1 MKKTTLL
8 LSLLLA
14 SAAFADDKKPAKPAK
29 DTKKPSIEICFV
41 LDTTGSMSGLIA
53 GAKQKIWSVAN
64 MMISGKPTPKIKIG
78 LIGYRDKTDAYITKT
93 YPLSEDIDDIYAK
106 LTAFQAQGGG
116 DTPEAVNQ
124 ALHEAVHK
132 MKWSKSRDVLKI
144 IFLVGDAP
152 PHMDYKQDVKYPVT
166 CEQAAKADII
176 INTIQCGRM
185 ASTTPIW
192 KEIAGKAEGKFNQI
206 LQDGG
211 VLAMA
216 TPFDK
221 EIARHNVALNAT
233 VTGYGTPTGDL
244 GGDGNLD
251 ILDLISLINII
262 LGQSPTPVPGSQD
275 FQAADLTGDGAL
287 NILDIVDLVNLILNP
302 SPPAKTIAHITAT
315 VYVGLDPVQTLE
327 NRRQRVPVSLKTDAP
342 VAGLQMTVRYDPSAI
357 RLLEPE
363 PTDRLGDLTMEWS
376 NIEGVMQILIYSTT
390 GQPIQPGQTHI
401 VFIPVDVLTQE
412 ATLTLDQFIA
422 ANPQAGTLP
431 VTITTGQLRVSTFP
445 TVFSLGTNRPNPFN
459 PSTTIAFDVPQV
471 AHITLTIYNVLG
483 QEVIRLID
491 EQRSPGRYEVAWNG
505 RNAQGAGVSTGI
517 YMYRLTSSTGFAEA
531 KRMTLLK

>member
-1 MKKTTLL
+1 MLRWQSLENQEMTMKKTTLL

-14 SAAFADDKKPAKPAK
+14 SVAFADDKKPAKPAK

-221 EIARHNVALNAT
+221 EIAEHNVALNAT
-233 VTGYGTPTGDL
+233 VTGYGTVVMQKAAVAKARSAEAAPKEA
-244 GGDGNLD
+244 
-251 ILDLISLINII
+251 
-262 LGQSPTPVPGSQD
+262 
-275 FQAADLTGDGAL
+275 AADRATYFLRSA
-287 NILDIVDLVNLILNP
+287 NP
-302 SPPAKTIAHITAT
+302 S
-315 VYVGLDPVQTLE
+315 
-327 NRRQRVPVSLKTDAP
+327 LKSAP
-342 VAGLQMTVRYDPSAI
+342 VISGG
-357 RLLEPE
+357 
-363 PTDRLGDLTMEWS
+363 GDLTELLA
-376 NIEGVMQILIYSTT
+376 NKKLDIKDIEEKKLPENVRKMKPKEREDYLKKQVEDRNKAQAELKGLLKKRA
-390 GQPIQPGQTHI
+390 
-401 VFIPVDVLTQE
+401 D
-412 ATLTLDQFIA
+412 FIA
-422 ANPQAGTLP
+422 KKNAELKKAGKLKGFDAKVQNLIREQAAPKG
-431 VTITTGQLRVSTFP
+431 
-445 TVFSLGTNRPNPFN
+445 
-459 PSTTIAFDVPQV
+459 IA
-471 AHITLTIYNVLG
+471 Y
-483 QEVIRLID
+483 
-491 EQRSPGRYEVAWNG
+491 
-505 RNAQGAGVSTGI
+505 
-517 YMYRLTSSTGFAEA
+517 
-531 KRMTLLK
+531 

>member
-1 MKKTTLL
+1 MLRWQSLENQKLTMKKTALL

-14 SAAFADDKKPAKPAK
+14 STAFADDKKPAKAAK
-29 DTKKPSIEICFV
+29 EAKKPRIEVCFV
-41 LDTTGSMSGLIA
+41 LDTTGSMGGLIA

-132 MKWSKSRDVLKI
+132 MKWSKSKDVLKI

-166 CEQAAKADII
+166 CEQAAKSDII

-221 EIARHNVALNAT
+221 EIAEHNVALNAT
-233 VTGYGTPTGDL
+233 VTGYGTVVMQKAAVAKARSAEAAPKEA
-244 GGDGNLD
+244 
-251 ILDLISLINII
+251 
-262 LGQSPTPVPGSQD
+262 
-275 FQAADLTGDGAL
+275 AADRATYFLRSA
-287 NILDIVDLVNLILNP
+287 
-302 SPPAKTIAHITAT
+302 SP
-315 VYVGLDPVQTLE
+315 
-327 NRRQRVPVSLKTDAP
+327 SLKSAP
-342 VAGLQMTVRYDPSAI
+342 VISGG
-357 RLLEPE
+357 
-363 PTDRLGDLTMEWS
+363 GDLTELLA
-376 NIEGVMQILIYSTT
+376 NKKLDLKDIEEKKLPEKVRKMK
-390 GQPIQPGQTHI
+390 PKER
-401 VFIPVDVLTQE
+401 E
-412 ATLTLDQFIA
+412 AYLKKQVENRNKAQAELKGLLKKRADFIA
-422 ANPQAGTLP
+422 KKNAELKKAGKLKGFDAKVQNLIREQAAPKG
-431 VTITTGQLRVSTFP
+431 
-445 TVFSLGTNRPNPFN
+445 
-459 PSTTIAFDVPQV
+459 IA
-471 AHITLTIYNVLG
+471 Y
-483 QEVIRLID
+483 
-491 EQRSPGRYEVAWNG
+491 
-505 RNAQGAGVSTGI
+505 
-517 YMYRLTSSTGFAEA
+517 
-531 KRMTLLK
+531 

>member
-1 MKKTTLL
+1 MKNALMQCFSWQSLINQEMTMKNTALL
-8 LSLLLA
+8 LSLLLV
-14 SAAFADDKKPAKPAK
+14 STSFAEDKKPAKPAK
-29 DTKKPSIEICFV
+29 DAQKPSIEVCFV

-132 MKWSKSRDVLKI
+132 MKWSKRRDVLKI

-152 PHMDYKQDVKYPVT
+152 PHMDYKQDVKYPIT

-192 KEIAGKAEGKFNQI
+192 KEIAAKAEGKFNQI

-221 EIARHNVALNAT
+221 EIARHNVALNRT
-233 VTGYGTPTGDL
+233 VTGYGTVVMQRRAVAKATSAGRAPKEA
-244 GGDGNLD
+244 
-251 ILDLISLINII
+251 
-262 LGQSPTPVPGSQD
+262 
-275 FQAADLTGDGAL
+275 AADRTAYFLSAAS
-287 NILDIVDLVNLILNP
+287 P
-302 SPPAKTIAHITAT
+302 SSI
-315 VYVGLDPVQTLE
+315 
-327 NRRQRVPVSLKTDAP
+327 
-342 VAGLQMTVRYDPSAI
+342 SASVI
-357 RLLEPE
+357 SGG
-363 PTDRLGDLTMEWS
+363 GDLTELLA
-376 NIEGVMQILIYSTT
+376 NKKLDIKDIEEKKLPENVRKMKPKEREAYLKKQIEDRNKA
-390 GQPIQPGQTHI
+390 QTELKGLLKKRA
-401 VFIPVDVLTQE
+401 D
-412 ATLTLDQFIA
+412 FIA
-422 ANPQAGTLP
+422 KKNAELKKAGKLKGFDAKGQNLIREQAAPKG
-431 VTITTGQLRVSTFP
+431 
-445 TVFSLGTNRPNPFN
+445 
-459 PSTTIAFDVPQV
+459 IA
-471 AHITLTIYNVLG
+471 Y
-483 QEVIRLID
+483 
-491 EQRSPGRYEVAWNG
+491 
-505 RNAQGAGVSTGI
+505 
-517 YMYRLTSSTGFAEA
+517 
-531 KRMTLLK
+531 

>member
-1 MKKTTLL
+1 MLRWQSLENQEMTMKKTTLL

-14 SAAFADDKKPAKPAK
+14 SAAFADDKKPAKLAK

-221 EIARHNVALNAT
+221 EIAEHNVALNAT
-233 VTGYGTPTGDL
+233 VTGYGTVVMQKAAVAKARSAEAAPKEA
-244 GGDGNLD
+244 
-251 ILDLISLINII
+251 
-262 LGQSPTPVPGSQD
+262 
-275 FQAADLTGDGAL
+275 AADRATYFLRSA
-287 NILDIVDLVNLILNP
+287 
-302 SPPAKTIAHITAT
+302 SP
-315 VYVGLDPVQTLE
+315 
-327 NRRQRVPVSLKTDAP
+327 SLKSAP
-342 VAGLQMTVRYDPSAI
+342 VISGG
-357 RLLEPE
+357 
-363 PTDRLGDLTMEWS
+363 GDLTELLA
-376 NIEGVMQILIYSTT
+376 NKKLDIKDIEEKKLPENVRKMKPKEREDYLKKQVEDRNKAQAELKGLLKKRA
-390 GQPIQPGQTHI
+390 
-401 VFIPVDVLTQE
+401 D
-412 ATLTLDQFIA
+412 FIA
-422 ANPQAGTLP
+422 KKNAELKKAGKLKGFDAKVQKLIREQAAPKG
-431 VTITTGQLRVSTFP
+431 
-445 TVFSLGTNRPNPFN
+445 
-459 PSTTIAFDVPQV
+459 IA
-471 AHITLTIYNVLG
+471 Y
-483 QEVIRLID
+483 
-491 EQRSPGRYEVAWNG
+491 
-505 RNAQGAGVSTGI
+505 
-517 YMYRLTSSTGFAEA
+517 
-531 KRMTLLK
+531 

>member
-1 MKKTTLL
+1 MLRWQSLENQKLTMKNTALL

-14 SAAFADDKKPAKPAK
+14 SVAFADDKKPAKPAK

-221 EIARHNVALNAT
+221 EIAEHNVALNAT
-233 VTGYGTPTGDL
+233 VTGYGTVVMQKAAVAKARSAEAAPKEA
-244 GGDGNLD
+244 
-251 ILDLISLINII
+251 
-262 LGQSPTPVPGSQD
+262 
-275 FQAADLTGDGAL
+275 AADRATYFLRSA
-287 NILDIVDLVNLILNP
+287 
-302 SPPAKTIAHITAT
+302 SP
-315 VYVGLDPVQTLE
+315 
-327 NRRQRVPVSLKTDAP
+327 SLKSAP
-342 VAGLQMTVRYDPSAI
+342 VISGG
-357 RLLEPE
+357 
-363 PTDRLGDLTMEWS
+363 GDLTELLA
-376 NIEGVMQILIYSTT
+376 NKKLDIKDIEEKKLPENVRKMKPKEREDYLKKQVEDRNKAQAELKGLLKKRA
-390 GQPIQPGQTHI
+390 
-401 VFIPVDVLTQE
+401 D
-412 ATLTLDQFIA
+412 FIA
-422 ANPQAGTLP
+422 KKNAELKKAGKLKGFDAKVQNLIREQAAPKG
-431 VTITTGQLRVSTFP
+431 
-445 TVFSLGTNRPNPFN
+445 
-459 PSTTIAFDVPQV
+459 IA
-471 AHITLTIYNVLG
+471 Y
-483 QEVIRLID
+483 
-491 EQRSPGRYEVAWNG
+491 
-505 RNAQGAGVSTGI
+505 
-517 YMYRLTSSTGFAEA
+517 
-531 KRMTLLK
+531 